1 MSNDNN
7 FDNISPLDNA
17 QNLDAIGS
25 ILLSAAKGNIII
37 DTDKAAIL
45 ASLVAQCRIYSTN
58 RDAEH
63 LTDPTSVIIRETE
76 KLLREQGAKSEEQS
90 VSDAADE
97 IVEDLRKSGINI

>member
-1 MSNDNN
+1 MSNDN
-7 FDNISPLDNA
+7 NISPLDNA

-63 LTDPTSVIIRETE
+63 LTDPTSVLIRETE
-76 KLLREQGAKSEEQS
+76 KVLRDRGEANEAQS

-97 IVEDLRKSGINI
+97 IMEDLRKSGINI